1 MVSDVGYRK
10 MRGGTYL
17 RITDRSG
24 KKKDFFV
31 PRIRLWE
38 RQSRE
43 YCKGTTLGA
52 FWIKLSMKRQKVS
65 YCLSQEEKFN
75 HRYIFV
81 MKSNL
86 FGEKKKWNRREAIF
100 HILAEI
106 SDWKKNNIKYKIY
119 LKIISVMSN
128 CQKQNYIVKMKIAG
142 NLKNIISW
150 ILFLW
155 YSVIKRTLNLNL
167 SVISLYLFFSIGSP
181 IFTTLYITLNYIS
194 HRKIKLHQHTYRWVS
209 RHFTIFSN

>member
-52 FWIKLSMKRQKVS
+52 FWIKLSMKRRKVS

-86 FGEKKKWNRREAIF
+86 FGEKKK
-100 HILAEI
+100 
-106 SDWKKNNIKYKIY
+106 
-119 LKIISVMSN
+119 
-128 CQKQNYIVKMKIAG
+128 
-142 NLKNIISW
+142 
-150 ILFLW
+150 
-155 YSVIKRTLNLNL
+155 
-167 SVISLYLFFSIGSP
+167 
-181 IFTTLYITLNYIS
+181 
-194 HRKIKLHQHTYRWVS
+194 
-209 RHFTIFSN
+209 

>member
-52 FWIKLSMKRQKVS
+52 FWIKLSMKRRKVS

-86 FGEKKKWNRREAIF
+86 FGEKKKWNRREAIS

-106 SDWKKNNIKYKIY
+106 SDWKKNNIKYAA
-119 LKIISVMSN
+119 
-128 CQKQNYIVKMKIAG
+128 YIP
-142 NLKNIISW
+142 
-150 ILFLW
+150 
-155 YSVIKRTLNLNL
+155 
-167 SVISLYLFFSIGSP
+167 ISLMWPDTKRLSRFMC
-181 IFTTLYITLNYIS
+181 IS
-194 HRKIKLHQHTYRWVS
+194 MIRKSIKLSLLPASRRTKWGFCFVS
-209 RHFTIFSN
+209 LKMNMRSPLWNHKWRKLKADVGDGGDD

>member
-52 FWIKLSMKRQKVS
+52 FWIKLSMKRRKVS

-86 FGEKKKWNRREAIF
+86 FGEKKKWNRREAIS

-167 SVISLYLFFSIGSP
+167 SVISLYLFFSIGSL
-181 IFTTLYITLNYIS
+181 TTLYITLNYTS

>member
-52 FWIKLSMKRQKVS
+52 FWIKLSMKRRKVS

-86 FGEKKKWNRREAIF
+86 FGEKKKWNRREAIS

-119 LKIISVMSN
+119 LKIISVKSN

-167 SVISLYLFFSIGSP
+167 SVISLYLFFSIGSL
-181 IFTTLYITLNYIS
+181 TTLYITLNYTS